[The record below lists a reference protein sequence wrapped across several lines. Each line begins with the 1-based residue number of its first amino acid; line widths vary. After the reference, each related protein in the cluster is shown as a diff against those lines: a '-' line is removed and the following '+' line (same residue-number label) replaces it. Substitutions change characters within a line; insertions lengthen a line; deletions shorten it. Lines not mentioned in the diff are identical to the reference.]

1 MIQRILKN
9 KIVKKWND
17 KKVIVV
23 TGSRQVGKTTLLMDL
38 CREKGEFL
46 LLNGDDATTQNLLSD
61 FSKKKWE
68 SIIGKHTTIFIDEAQ
83 RIQNIGLGVKI
94 IYDQLPGVKVILS
107 GSSAIDLNSEIK
119 EPLTGRKWEFSMYP
133 ISWEE
138 LVDYSNFIE
147 AQSDLENRLVYGMY
161 PEVIMNDADKKDIL
175 MELSSSYLYK
185 DLLEYDGI
193 RNPKLLSDLLKAL
206 ALQLGNEVSYNELA
220 QLLQVDRATV
230 EKYIDLLE
238 KTFVVFKLQALNNNQ
253 RNEIKNSR
261 KIYFYDNGV
270 RNAILQ
276 NFNPLSL
283 RNDVGA
289 LWENFL
295 ITERIKKSHYEKTYA
310 FQYFWRTYYGQE
322 VDFVESQN
330 GNYHAF
336 EFKWNEKKKVK
347 PPSSFKKSYP
357 EATFRVVNR
366 QNFTDFVLNV
376 AG

>member
-23 TGSRQVGKTTLLMDL
+23 TGSRQVGKTTLLMDI

-94 IYDQLPGVKVILS
+94 IYDQLPHVKVILS
-107 GSSAIDLNSEIK
+107 GSSAIDLNSEVK

-138 LVDYSNFIE
+138 LVNHSNFIE
-147 AQSDLENRLVYGMY
+147 AQSDLENRLIYGMY

-238 KTFVVFKLQALNNNQ
+238 KTFVIFKLQALNNNQ

-295 ITERIKKSHYEKTYA
+295 ITERIKKSNYEKTYA

-357 EATFRVVNR
+357 EATFKVVNR
-366 QNFTDFVLNV
+366 KNFTDFV
-376 AG
+376 